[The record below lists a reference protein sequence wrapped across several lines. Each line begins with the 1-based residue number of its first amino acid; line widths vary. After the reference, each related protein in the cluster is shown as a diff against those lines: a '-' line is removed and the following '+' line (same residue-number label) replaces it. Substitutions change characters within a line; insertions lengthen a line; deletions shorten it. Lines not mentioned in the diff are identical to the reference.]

1 MRLID
6 ADAFIWWVDDYY
18 DCTEL
23 GQIVIEWIND
33 RPTIEPKR
41 GRWLKEY
48 NGNGW
53 NDYWDYTCS
62 VCEKTLK
69 RGEPY
74 PYCPNCGARMEA
86 SDD

>member
-41 GRWLKEY
+41 GRWIYDITFCGLNRHK
-48 NGNGW
+48 
-53 NDYWDYTCS
+53 CS
-62 VCEKTLK
+62 ACGH
-69 RGEPY
+69 GEFRMSD
-74 PYCPNCGARMEA
+74 YCPNCGARMEA